1 MKEGTSATYGPT
13 GLHQGQL
20 RGMAVPA
27 DALRYLTCADLARSR
42 RQYLLQTDNHDREAR
57 SKRARNVCPPALR
70 ACIQWTRQLKG
81 SVAGASLTLAG

>member
-42 RQYLLQTDNHDREAR
+42 R
-57 SKRARNVCPPALR
+57 
-70 ACIQWTRQLKG
+70 
-81 SVAGASLTLAG
+81 